1 MAFRR
6 HITVP
11 AHSFT
16 THELTIYG
24 EAHDIGRGHIF
35 HDQLNCSFTTQPFDS
50 VYVCH
55 PLVPIDVE
63 GMEGSK
69 LRELHRRIRECQ
81 RERRSKAGSEEINAR
96 EKSLKVVRKKLGRMA
111 VVGCVMY

>member
-11 AHSFT
+11 AHNFT

-24 EAHDIGRGHIF
+24 ETQDIGRGNIF
-35 HDQLNCSFTTQPFDS
+35 HDQLNCTFTTQAFDS
-50 VYVCH
+50 VYICH
-55 PLVPIDVE
+55 PLVASDLE
-63 GMEGSK
+63 GMERSK
-69 LRELHRRIRECQ
+69 LREVHRRIRECQ
-81 RERRSKAGSEEINAR
+81 KKRRTNAGGEEINAR
-96 EKSLKVVRKKLGRMA
+96 EKSLKVVRKKLGRVA